1 MKKINLRI
9 KYTSKHFTNA
19 SKKILG
25 TIFRIFNKY
34 DNKSYLDAAATPIV
48 TIKEIIDNLI
58 NNTYVNVEMQKAWK
72 LRPFC
77 FEAEDLQCYYS
88 LDEVPYLLQNWQNCF
103 GGLNNQLIYNNKELT
118 EKINMVERK
127 ENTNIINIDMNTLL
141 DENKNYAYYTSQ
153 LLRMNNRLKDQINL
167 LNQNLIKMQKYDLN
181 VNDKNI
187 NDQLSKINDIV
198 LKHVEEYPIQV
209 LQMLTS
215 LLSITSAECNK
226 QFNGSVLSNYSSFLS
241 KLISQQNFI
250 QQKNDQHVIDLDK
263 KDLNNDQ
270 SIYFTDNESSTEES
284 FIQSE
289 SAAMNN
295 EFVENNESL
304 KNNKNDNKSLKDD
317 NNEYIENNESLKNN
331 KNDNEFVENNNEF
344 TENNKSSSE
353 DLNVELSMENK
364 NKTKRYY
371 QNMVVN
377 LAKDIKDSL
386 VPIRNKF
393 TQKLQAYAKLY
404 TNEKILQEKLVI
416 KQELEETKNLLV
428 NMRLQIDEGQ
438 NELNRCP
445 SNINKKR
452 MQSILKQV
460 KHKFNT
466 VMEQFSIIEQ
476 AILSRISELEAK
488 QKLKE
493 SNNLN
498 ELTTED
504 LINLKL
510 KKADDKQEQQAVNLS
525 SFVMTSTP
533 KSIKNRLTEDG
544 FHFYDGSKSLQE
556 WLIASLTWLKANQ
569 YVNFA
574 NELEK
579 EVNKLMINR
588 KASKALQML
597 EAVAKGK
604 TYDDLIKQFNCDRG
618 IVMRYIDSVQNTA
631 PAIYLSFGYGSKA
644 SNGRDKRVV
653 INLNNKGIIDIPKGF

>member
-9 KYTSKHFTNA
+9 KYTSKHFTNV

-103 GGLNNQLIYNNKELT
+103 GGLNNQLIYNNEELM
-118 EKINMVERK
+118 EKINMVEKK

-270 SIYFTDNESSTEES
+270 LLNNDQSIYFTDNESSTEES
-284 FIQSE
+284 FIQNE
-289 SAAMNN
+289 SATITTAA
-295 EFVENNESL
+295 E
-304 KNNKNDNKSLKDD
+304 NNKNDNEFTES
-317 NNEYIENNESLKNN
+317 NESLKNN
-331 KNDNEFVENNNEF
+331 KNDNEF
-344 TENNKSSSE
+344 TENNKSSE
-353 DLNVELSMENK
+353 DLNVELSTENK

-510 KKADDKQEQQAVNLS
+510 KKADDKQEQEQQAVNLS
-525 SFVMTSTP
+525 SFVMTNAP
-533 KSIKNRLTEDG
+533 KSIKSRLTEDG

-556 WLIASLTWLKANQ
+556 WLTASLTWLKANQ

-597 EAVAKGK
+597 EAVAKGS

-644 SNGRDKRVV
+644 SNGRDKRVI
-653 INLNNKGIIDIPKGF
+653 INLNSKGIIDIPKGF